1 MRRLILLCLFGLLI
15 TGAVAVA
22 SPVLGRPAATTWF
35 AAAAHV
41 RKASAHR
48 SVKPEKRGSSL
59 VHTPLGRAASA
70 ASSAVLFGEQSIESG
85 RGWDSSGH
93 AQAFPFTN
101 TSTGSATTI
110 NVYLRYANR
119 ATTLI
124 AGLYAA
130 RGGHAGALVAVGSLT
145 SPKAGAWNS
154 VPVRSASV
162 TPGTYW
168 VAVLGTGGGLSFRQG
183 PAGSCNSQ
191 MSSSSDLEALPS
203 TWAGGTAE
211 SGCPISAYVAGTL
224 TPASAGSG
232 TTTTTGT
239 PTGAVTLPPVNT
251 GAPAISGGA
260 VDGDTLT
267 SSNGSWLDSPTSYAY
282 QWQDCT
288 TGSLGLMCTNISGA
302 TDSSYTLT
310 ESDVGDTV
318 RVLVTA
324 GNSAGSTSAASA
336 ETAAVTLPPA
346 PANTAAPVVTGSPAQ
361 GQTLSTSNGTWSNS
375 PENYSYAWQDCDSSG
390 ANCTDISN
398 ASASTYTL
406 TGTEV
411 GHTIRSVV
419 TAANDGGSDTASSAP
434 TAAVTM
440 APPVDSAAPAISGS
454 AVQGQTLT
462 TSNGSWSGSPASYLY
477 VWEDCSSS
485 GASCTDISNAS
496 ATTYTLTSTD
506 VGHTIRSVVTASN
519 AGGANSAS
527 SAQTAAVT
535 SATPA
540 APTNTAVPAISGT
553 AQQGQTLT
561 ASSGSWSGSPT
572 SYGYQ
577 WQDCS
582 SSTSCTNISGA
593 TSSSYTLQSSDVGK
607 TVDVVVTATNA
618 GGSKSATSAQTAA
631 VASATPAAP
640 ANTAVPA
647 VSGTA
652 QQGDT
657 LTTSN
662 GSWSGSPTGY
672 AYAWED
678 CNSSGASCAKISN
691 ATASTYTLASSD
703 VGGTIRSVITAT
715 NAGGSS
721 SASSAQTA
729 TVTSATPAAPAN
741 TAVPTI
747 SGTAQQGNTLTASNG
762 SWSGSPTSYAYHWQD
777 CTSSTSCTNITG
789 ATSSTYTLQSSDV
802 GDTIDIVVTAS
813 NAGGSSSATSALTAA
828 VTSSGSSDPPPG
840 ELSCNLNATTSSF
853 ATQIADATPG
863 QVVCLASGDYSSF
876 TGTSKSAP
884 GITITA
890 APGATVTFNSGM
902 SLNLSSVQNFTLD
915 GTGGGGTMT
924 VGGALNLST
933 SGGLQSKALNLTFQN
948 IAFTASSNAVMIEG
962 PENSNIVFNR
972 DTFIDGNAACNGGS
986 PSTVGAE
993 FMLDYGTSGGTT
1005 PSGVTLENSVFV
1017 APGDLWNPNRAM
1029 ETVGSPLSIENNVF
1043 AGFLDHTESA
1053 SCNHIDTLQ
1062 LYAGSNSTDGNVT
1075 FTGNLC
1081 YDDYNCFAAWDGTSD
1096 NTITDNACFDIEQ
1109 NCIDLYSDTSSVIN
1123 HNTQQTG
1130 GADPSGCGYLP
1141 NTQGCNSSTLLEN
1154 SNKSGDR
1161 TTTGETYTNNLDQH
1175 GPNVESGSLTTNT
1188 NNMWSGASSPNING
1202 TATFTGG
1209 NDPLSW
1215 TGFQLTSGSTGHN
1228 SGNDGQN
1235 VGIRASAGGPP
1246 TGGGSAPVNTAA
1258 PSLSGTATEGD
1269 TLTTTNGTWTTT
1281 GNVPTTTTYQW
1292 WDCSTSTFSTGSCTP
1307 IQPQTAPTSANNT
1320 TYTLQSSD
1328 VGKYIFSEITTTN
1341 ANGQINATSKPTG
1354 PITS

>member
-398 ASASTYTL
+398 ASA
-406 TGTEV
+406 
-411 GHTIRSVV
+411 
-419 TAANDGGSDTASSAP
+419 
-434 TAAVTM
+434 
-440 APPVDSAAPAISGS
+440 
-454 AVQGQTLT
+454 
-462 TSNGSWSGSPASYLY
+462 
-477 VWEDCSSS
+477 
-485 GASCTDISNAS
+485 
-496 ATTYTLTSTD
+496 TTYTLTSTD

-662 GSWSGSPTGY
+662 GSWSGSPTSY

-691 ATASTYTLASSD
+691 ATASTYTLASGD

-840 ELSCNLNATTSSF
+840 ELSCTLNATTSSF

>member
-1 MRRLILLCLFGLLI
+1 MS
-15 TGAVAVA
+15 A
-22 SPVLGRPAATTWF
+22 SR
-35 AAAAHV
+35 
-41 RKASAHR
+41 
-48 SVKPEKRGSSL
+48 
-59 VHTPLGRAASA
+59 
-70 ASSAVLFGEQSIESG
+70 
-85 RGWDSSGH
+85 
-93 AQAFPFTN
+93 
-101 TSTGSATTI
+101 
-110 NVYLRYANR
+110 R
-119 ATTLI
+119 AT
-124 AGLYAA
+124 
-130 RGGHAGALVAVGSLT
+130 
-145 SPKAGAWNS
+145 
-154 VPVRSASV
+154 
-162 TPGTYW
+162 
-168 VAVLGTGGGLSFRQG
+168 
-183 PAGSCNSQ
+183 
-191 MSSSSDLEALPS
+191 SD
-203 TWAGGTAE
+203 
-211 SGCPISAYVAGTL
+211 
-224 TPASAGSG
+224 
-232 TTTTTGT
+232 
-239 PTGAVTLPPVNT
+239 
-251 GAPAISGGA
+251 
-260 VDGDTLT
+260 
-267 SSNGSWLDSPTSYAY
+267 
-282 QWQDCT
+282 
-288 TGSLGLMCTNISGA
+288 
-302 TDSSYTLT
+302 SYTLQA
-310 ESDVGDTV
+310 SDVG
-318 RVLVTA
+318 
-324 GNSAGSTSAASA
+324 S
-336 ETAAVTLPPA
+336 
-346 PANTAAPVVTGSPAQ
+346 
-361 GQTLSTSNGTWSNS
+361 
-375 PENYSYAWQDCDSSG
+375 
-390 ANCTDISN
+390 
-398 ASASTYTL
+398 
-406 TGTEV
+406 
-411 GHTIRSVV
+411 TIRSVV
-419 TAANDGGSDTASSAP
+419 TATNADG
-434 TAAVTM
+434 
-440 APPVDSAAPAISGS
+440 
-454 AVQGQTLT
+454 
-462 TSNGSWSGSPASYLY
+462 
-477 VWEDCSSS
+477 
-485 GASCTDISNAS
+485 
-496 ATTYTLTSTD
+496 STP
-506 VGHTIRSVVTASN
+506 
-519 AGGANSAS
+519 AS
-527 SAQTAAVT
+527 SAQTAAVSSLAAPT
-535 SATPA
+535 AAFKYSPSAPSTGQSVSFDGSASTCSATPCSYTWA
-540 APTNTAVPAISGT
+540 DDPPTGGSWPLGS
-553 AQQGQTLT
+553 GQTMSFTFQNVGTKYVTLT
-561 ASSGSWSGSPT
+561 VTDALNRSV
-572 SYGYQ
+572 
-577 WQDCS
+577 
-582 SSTSCTNISGA
+582 N
-593 TSSSYTLQSSDVGK
+593 VEHN
-607 TVDVVVTATNA
+607 VVV
-618 GGSKSATSAQTAA
+618 SAAA
-631 VASATPAAP
+631 APAAP

-662 GSWSGSPTGY
+662 GSWSGSPTSY

-691 ATASTYTLASSD
+691 ATASTYTLASGD

-986 PSTVGAE
+986 PSTVGAQ

-1328 VGKYIFSEITTTN
+1328 VGKYIFSESHHHQRQRPNQRHLKTHRPHHLINPNDRFNPTRGTFSEGGRQLDQVDELPAPPPAGHPVGTTGNTLVS
-1341 ANGQINATSKPTG
+1341 ASSMSIGFPVADAGCRTRALPSA
-1354 PITS
+1354 

>member
-48 SVKPEKRGSSL
+48 SVKPEKRDSSL
-59 VHTPLGRAASA
+59 VHTPVGRAASA

-101 TSTGSATTI
+101 TSTGSATSI

-119 ATTLI
+119 ATTLV
-124 AGLYAA
+124 AGLYATK
-130 RGGHAGALVAVGSLT
+130 GGHAGALVAVGSVT

-154 VPVRSASV
+154 VPVRSAPV

-183 PAGSCNSQ
+183 PTGSCNSQ

-203 TWAGGTAE
+203 TWAGGTTE
-211 SGCPISAYVAGTL
+211 NGCPISAYVAGTL

-232 TTTTTGT
+232 TTTTTAP
-239 PTGAVTLPPVNT
+239 PTGPVTLPPVNT

-267 SSNGSWLDSPTSYAY
+267 SSNGSWADSPTSYAY

-288 TGSLGLMCTNISGA
+288 TGSLGLLCTNISGA
-302 TDSSYTLT
+302 TDSSYALT

-336 ETAAVTLPPA
+336 ETAVVTLPPA

-361 GQTLSTSNGTWSNS
+361 GQTLSTGNGTWSNS
-375 PENYSYAWQDCDSSG
+375 PTSYSYAWQDCDSSG
-390 ANCTDISN
+390 SNCTDISN

-406 TGTEV
+406 T
-411 GHTIRSVV
+411 
-419 TAANDGGSDTASSAP
+419 SS
-434 TAAVTM
+434 
-440 APPVDSAAPAISGS
+440 
-454 AVQGQTLT
+454 
-462 TSNGSWSGSPASYLY
+462 
-477 VWEDCSSS
+477 
-485 GASCTDISNAS
+485 
-496 ATTYTLTSTD
+496 D

-519 AGGANSAS
+519 AGGSNSAS

-561 ASSGSWSGSPT
+561 ASNGSWSGSPT

-577 WQDCS
+577 WRDCT

-618 GGSKSATSAQTAA
+618 GGS
-631 VASATPAAP
+631 
-640 ANTAVPA
+640 
-647 VSGTA
+647 
-652 QQGDT
+652 
-657 LTTSN
+657 
-662 GSWSGSPTGY
+662 
-672 AYAWED
+672 
-678 CNSSGASCAKISN
+678 
-691 ATASTYTLASSD
+691 
-703 VGGTIRSVITAT
+703 
-715 NAGGSS
+715 S

-729 TVTSATPAAPAN
+729 AVTGATPAAPAN
-741 TAVPTI
+741 TAVPTV
-747 SGTAQQGNTLTASNG
+747 SGTAQQGDTLTASNG
-762 SWSGSPTSYAYHWQD
+762 SWSGSPTSYAYRWQD
-777 CTSSTSCTNITG
+777 CASSTSCTNISG
-789 ATSSTYTLQSSDV
+789 ASSSTYTLQSSDV
-802 GDTIDIVVTAS
+802 GDTIDVVVTAS
-813 NAGGSSSATSALTAA
+813 NASGSGSASSGQTAA

-840 ELSCNLNATTSSF
+840 QLTCNLNATTSNF
-853 ATQIADATPG
+853 TTQIADATPG

-876 TGTSKSAP
+876 SGTSKSAP

-902 SLNLSSVQNFTLD
+902 NLNLSSVQNFTLD

-924 VGGALNLST
+924 VGGELNLST
-933 SGGLQSKALNLTFQN
+933 SGGLQNKALNLTFQN
-948 IAFTASSNAVMIEG
+948 IAFTSSSNAVLIEG
-962 PENSNIVFNR
+962 PENSNIVFDR

-986 PSTVGAE
+986 PSTDGAQ

-1109 NCIDLYSDTSSVIN
+1109 NCIDLYSDTGSVIN

-1161 TTTGETYTNNLDQH
+1161 TTTSETYTNNLDQH

-1209 NDPLSW
+1209 SDPLSW
-1215 TGFQLTSGSTGHN
+1215 TGFELTSGSTGHN
-1228 SGNDGQN
+1228 GGNDGQN

-1246 TGGGSAPVNTAA
+1246 TGGGSAPANTAA
-1258 PSLSGTATEGD
+1258 PSLTGTGTEGD
-1269 TLTTTNGTWTTT
+1269 TLTTTNGTWTIT

-1307 IQPQTAPTSANNT
+1307 IQPQTAPTSANNP

-1328 VGKYIFSEITTTN
+1328 VGKYIFSEVTTTN
-1341 ANGQINATSKPTG
+1341 ANGQINATSKPIG
-1354 PITS
+1354 PIAS